1 MLALYRSE
9 RQAEALQAYQDA
21 RRTLVNELGIEPG
34 QRLRDLEQAILAQ
47 DEKLASPVPLPLER
61 TVPEPVGLP
70 APLRVAARRAVRR
83 ARRGAGAAARAVGAR
98 GARHRRAGRRGRD
111 RQDQARRRARRGVRG
126 SVFYGRCDEGLAV
139 PYQPFVQALR
149 PVASSVG
156 AERLRTELAW
166 LAPELVRLLP
176 ELAELGEPAR
186 ADPETERLALFD
198 AVAALLE
205 AVTRQ
210 RRALLVLDDLHW
222 APAPTLLLLRH
233 LARSERRLRV
243 MTLVTYRDTELDRGG
258 PLARV
263 LADLRRDGSVEALRI
278 RGLEERA
285 VAALLDAADEPAF
298 DERLARRIAIDT
310 GGNPL
315 FIREVVAHLI
325 ESGRSEIVVPEELR
339 QVIEQRVARLSEPA
353 RRALRVGAVVGPT
366 FSVPIVE
373 RVISDEPEVID
384 ALDEAASAG
393 LLAEAGHGDYSF
405 AHALVRQT
413 IYDGLGTARRM
424 RLHRQVG
431 EALEASRDAPPEA
444 LAHHFAAAASDDQA
458 RKAASYALTAG
469 RSAVRRA
476 GYDEAAAHYER
487 GLHALEAAG
496 RPDEKLRRELLL
508 ALGRTH
514 YEPLPDLSQL
524 PSWIW
529 RRLPR
534 AGKIAV
540 ALLPAVVIA
549 LVLAFGPRVERAK
562 QERTQVQ
569 EQQRAQ
575 ALAARAERLRAEQR
589 PRHGR
594 GTPAVANLRARE
606 RLLDN
611 VSIAIRA
618 DARERVAAGTLAG
631 PILRVNCEPFPRTL
645 AGTAPHDQPSARTGR
660 YACLAV
666 TSDLHSGAPAPIG
679 ATGHPYRTRIDFHT
693 GRYAFCK
700 IAGYPGKTI
709 PTTRDPL
716 VPLPRACGGRS

>member
-1 MLALYRSE
+1 
-9 RQAEALQAYQDA
+9 
-21 RRTLVNELGIEPG
+21 
-34 QRLRDLEQAILAQ
+34 
-47 DEKLASPVPLPLER
+47 
-61 TVPEPVGLP
+61 
-70 APLRVAARRAVRR
+70 
-83 ARRGAGAAARAVGAR
+83 
-98 GARHRRAGRRGRD
+98 
-111 RQDQARRRARRGVRG
+111 
-126 SVFYGRCDEGLAV
+126 
-139 PYQPFVQALR
+139 
-149 PVASSVG
+149 
-156 AERLRTELAW
+156 
-166 LAPELVRLLP
+166 
-176 ELAELGEPAR
+176 
-186 ADPETERLALFD
+186 
-198 AVAALLE
+198 
-205 AVTRQ
+205 
-210 RRALLVLDDLHW
+210 
-222 APAPTLLLLRH
+222 
-233 LARSERRLRV
+233 

-278 RGLEERA
+278 RGLDERA
-285 VAALLDAADEPAF
+285 VAALLDAADAAF

-373 RVISDEPEVID
+373 RVMSDEPEVID

-431 EALEASRDAPPEA
+431 EALEASRDAAPEA

-496 RPDEKLRRELLL
+496 RPDEKLRRELVL

-529 RRLPR
+529 RRLR
-534 AGKIAV
+534 R
-540 ALLPAVVIA
+540 PARSRSRSCPPSSSRSCSRSVHA
-549 LVLAFGPRVERAK
+549 SSAPSRSARRCRNSSAHRRSPRVPSACAPSSDPA
-562 QERTQVQ
+562 TV
-569 EQQRAQ
+569 
-575 ALAARAERLRAEQR
+575 AERRPSPTSAPASGYWTTSASRSAPTRASASPPER
-589 PRHGR
+589 SPGPSCGSTASRSHAR
-594 GTPAVANLRARE
+594 SRA
-606 RLLDN
+606 
-611 VSIAIRA
+611 
-618 DARERVAAGTLAG
+618 
-631 PILRVNCEPFPRTL
+631 PP
-645 AGTAPHDQPSARTGR
+645 PHDQPSARTGR

-666 TSDLHSGAPAPIG
+666 TSDLHSGAPAPVG